1 MSETKVFNVP
11 DGNNSIDPALMM
23 ALSQNGG
30 FGNGNWMWMM
40 FMWILFP
47 WIFGGNNGFGGG
59 FGNGA
64 GTGFLANQLNNDAG
78 RDLLLQA
85 INGRADALGQLANIL
100 NTSVSNVQ
108 NGVNAIQSAVQTVG
122 SQVGLTGA
130 QVINSIQGGNASL
143 SQQLCQ
149 CCCENRLAIANQTN
163 AI

>member
-11 DGNNSIDPALMM
+11 DGTNSIDPALML

-30 FGNGNWMWMM
+30 FGNGGNWMWMM

-47 WIFGGNNGFGGG
+47 WLFNGNNGFGGG
-59 FGNGA
+59 NA

-85 INGRADALGQLANIL
+85 INGRADSLGQLANIL

-108 NGVNAIQSAVQTVG
+108 NGVNAI
-122 SQVGLTGA
+122 
-130 QVINSIQGGNASL
+130 
-143 SQQLCQ
+143 
-149 CCCENRLAIANQTN
+149 
-163 AI
+163 